1 MEAESSTFPR
11 STISELLRLYAENS
25 EDDRRVRVLSTRNS
39 EEVREELSTIVER
52 GDLNVAH
59 EFYKAFVMERLTHW
73 RYEHDALRFVLF
85 DANRRLI
92 LWKSEGLLQFLG
104 AYNARWNDPRV
115 LRGLA
120 GPPVFF
126 VVDGIGR
133 VVLSLSEIGPS
144 TVTFVHPLRGA
155 STAQGSLEFD
165 HLNQRYTLK
174 TGGKTMGVTSIVVP
188 NWLEALMRV
197 KDMGRGAV
205 DTSDLRYDKAFAV
218 STGKETMRSSWI
230 RYGYPSEGHHSYEP
244 KIEGGIALFT
254 STAEPE
260 SLWGDQD
267 PLEHSFDIDVF
278 VFAVEEEMEGE
289 KGATAKARE
298 ENGLLF

>member
-25 EDDRRVRVLSTRNS
+25 EDDRRVRVLSTRNP

-133 VVLSLSEIGPS
+133 VVLSLSEIG
-144 TVTFVHPLRGA
+144 
-155 STAQGSLEFD
+155 
-165 HLNQRYTLK
+165 YTLK

-230 RYGYPSEGHHSYEP
+230 RYGYPSEGHHSYES